1 MSAAAPLG
9 VLRAADAEARRRA
22 QTSFDRPLVLE
33 AGAGTGK
40 TATLV
45 ARVVAWCLGPG
56 WRRAAAELAAQTP
69 RPDRTQPTTDERV
82 AARVLDGVVAIT
94 FTEAAAAEMA
104 GRLAQALAEVDR
116 GELPKGLLPEA
127 LVGADGE
134 ERARA
139 AALLVA
145 LDHLVVATIHAFCRR
160 LLADAPLEA
169 GLHPSFA
176 VDADGQVLEEV
187 ARETVEAAFRTAL
200 ARPEEGPLV
209 ALAVRGF
216 GPAELAAALVELADA
231 GVPPEA
237 LVADPLAPAAVAAL
251 AAEVRTQAAAV
262 AALVAPR
269 VGGLRKNANAIPIA
283 SGCAALARQSLG
295 TLEELASAVAGA
307 LPENLV
313 KRLGEWGRGKTEG
326 GEAAALADVAAA
338 LREPAGRLGALAG
351 HVARLDPEL
360 LDTAWRA
367 LGPLYAELGR
377 AMRSRGAETFAAL
390 LRDARELLARRSAV
404 RAAVRAGMT
413 QLLVDEFQDTDRLQ
427 CDILRL
433 LALDGA
439 VGERPGLFLIG
450 DPKQSIYGWRSA
462 DLAAYDGF
470 LDLVRANGG
479 EVMGLSVN
487 FRSLPVIL
495 DEVGRVVEPVMVRQD
510 GVQPAFQPLLPSP
523 ERAAVPPSS
532 GGRRAPVEH
541 WVSWARPDDGAEGF
555 ARTTAQNAA
564 EIEARALAA
573 DIREVHAGGVPWR
586 EFGVLLRTTTAQHV
600 VVEALRDAGVPHV
613 VERDRSYYRRREVIE
628 AAALVRT
635 VLDPGDHLALVTVL
649 RSGLVGV
656 PDAGLVPL
664 WTRSFPDRVGE
675 LAGPDGAGLARLA
688 ALVAEAANTLPE
700 GIPGL
705 ERVRGWEHNLTAFL
719 ERLAELRRSFA
730 SEPAA
735 VFVERLRTATLF
747 EAGEAARTMGAY
759 RSANLDRFFRTL
771 LDAIEAGGDPQ
782 AVLRE
787 LRASV
792 AEAREAR
799 EGRPLAAAE
808 DAVRV
813 MTIHKAKGLDFAHVY
828 LLQTDRRASG
838 GHGPGAGAEEVGG
851 RFEYA
856 LLGAPTP
863 GWHAV
868 EARRRRVEGAEL
880 VRTLYVG
887 MTRAKD
893 RLVVAGRWPVAPDE
907 AGRSNS
913 HMELLAR
920 RAPSEGLAA
929 LAVGVS
935 AGGGRHADRDGARW
949 VFPALGGAQDGA
961 AAPAAGA
968 AAARE
973 RGRDRAPR
981 HAPGGAAGPGRRPH
995 GPCVLRPGFKRGAS
1009 AAARPAGRVGGGP
1022 DRGER
1027 RGRAGACR
1035 RGGRVA
1041 RVGGRNG
1048 GPPRPGDARSRRR
1061 DRRAARRRPRVA
1073 PRGGGRADRAGGAAG
1088 GGAPDHGGPRAPRG
1102 RAAARPPARGRVARP
1117 RARTRGPAPSRWGP
1131 GLGGRLRLRGDRPPL
1146 PRPRNRRPRR
1156 RRLQDRRCDGCG
1168 RTRRQGRRLRAP
1180 GRRLP
1185 ARRPGGVGP
1194 AATAAL
1200 RAVVPAGRRDH
1211 PRFLSAAAGREPRLC
1226 GKMRAEGTT
1235 VFRRKS
1241 SIEIRAVDADGDI
1254 AEART
1259 LLKEYASSL
1268 GREFSL
1274 QDFARELAELPGAYA
1289 PPAGALLLARCDG
1302 RLAGCVALRPLEGGA
1317 CQMRRLFVRHQ
1328 FRGKGVGKR
1337 LAVAVIEAARD
1348 AGHTLMRLDVAPW
1361 MEEAIAMYHAMGFR
1375 PIEPRPASAG
1385 DAVAMELPLV

>member
-1 MSAAAPLG
+1 MSGAAPLDA
-9 VLRAADAEARRRA
+9 LRAADTAARRRS

-56 WRRAAAELAAQTP
+56 WRRAAVELAAQPP
-69 RPDRTQPTTDERV
+69 RPDRPEPAADERV

-104 GRLAQALAEVDR
+104 GRVAQALADVER

-127 LVGADGE
+127 LAGADGG

-145 LDHLVVATIHAFCRR
+145 LDHLAVATIHAFCRR
-160 LLADAPLEA
+160 LLADAPLAA
-169 GLHPSFA
+169 GLHPTFA
-176 VDADGQVLEEV
+176 VDADGRVLDEV
-187 ARETVEAAFRTAL
+187 AKVTVEAAFRTAL
-200 ARPEEGPLV
+200 ARPEDGPLV

-269 VGGLRKNANAIPIA
+269 VSGLRKNANAIPIA
-283 SGCAALARQSLG
+283 SGCATLAHASLG

-313 KRLGEWGRGKTEG
+313 KRLGEWGRGKIEG
-326 GEAAALADVAAA
+326 GEAAALADVAGA

-367 LGPLYAELGR
+367 LGPLYAELVR
-377 AMRSRGAETFAAL
+377 TMAARGAETFAAL
-390 LRDARELLARRSAV
+390 LRDARELLARRPAV
-404 RAAVRAGMT
+404 LAAVRAGMT

-433 LALDGA
+433 LALDGPA
-439 VGERPGLFLIG
+439 GERPGLFLIG

-495 DEVGRVVEPVMVRQD
+495 DEVGRVVAPVMVRQD

-523 ERAAVPPSS
+523 ARAAAPPAIA
-532 GGRRAPVEH
+532 GRRAPVEH
-541 WVSWARPDDGAEGF
+541 WVSWARPGDGAEGF
-555 ARTTAQNAA
+555 ARTTAQSAA

-573 DIREVHAGGVPWR
+573 DIRAAHAGGVPWR

-628 AAALVRT
+628 ASALVRT

-649 RSGLVGV
+649 RSSLVGV

-664 WTRSFPDRVGE
+664 WARSFPDRVGE
-675 LAGPDGAGLARLA
+675 LAGPDDAGLGQLA
-688 ALVAEAANTLPE
+688 ALVAEAAGALPA

-705 ERVRGWEHNLTAFL
+705 ERVRGWERNLTVFL
-719 ERLAELRRSFA
+719 ERVAELRRSFA
-730 SEPAA
+730 SESAA

-747 EAGEAARTMGAY
+747 EAGEAARAMGAY
-759 RSANLDRFFRTL
+759 RSANLDRFFRAL
-771 LDAIEAGGDPQ
+771 LDAIEAGGEPQ
-782 AVLRE
+782 TVLRE

-813 MTIHKAKGLDFAHVY
+813 MTIHRAKGLDFAHVY

-838 GHGPGAGAEEVGG
+838 DRGPRTGAEEIGG

-856 LLGAPTP
+856 LLGSPTP

-868 EARRRRVEGAEL
+868 EARRRRVEAAEL

-893 RLVVAGRWPVAPDE
+893 RLVVAGRWPVAPEE

-920 RAPSEGLAA
+920 RAPAAGLAA
-929 LAVGVS
+929 IAAEVV
-935 AGGGRHADRDGARW
+935 ARGGRHADRDGARW
-949 VFPALGGAQDGA
+949 VFPALGGAEDGA
-961 AAPAAGA
+961 AAPTAVTSPLATADRIARDAERLAGLRAAAAARMASVFSAPASSEAHRRLRELLDDADAEPVEDGAAGAPPRRVDAGASPASAAGA
-968 AAARE
+968 AVHRVLETLDLGAEIGGQLAAARGSLAALVEGLIGPAGRGEAE
-973 RGRDRAPR
+973 RRAAEILVR
-981 HAPGGAAGPGRRPH
+981 LAAGP
-995 GPCVLRPGFKRGAS
+995 LL
-1009 AAARPAGRVGGGP
+1009 
-1022 DRGER
+1022 D
-1027 RGRAGACR
+1027 
-1035 RGGRVA
+1035 
-1041 RVGGRNG
+1041 
-1048 GPPRPGDARSRRR
+1048 
-1061 DRRAARRRPRVA
+1061 
-1073 PRGGGRADRAGGAAG
+1073 
-1088 GGAPDHGGPRAPRG
+1088 
-1102 RAAARPPARGRVARP
+1102 
-1117 RARTRGPAPSRWGP
+1117 
-1131 GLGGRLRLRGDRPPL
+1131 
-1146 PRPRNRRPRR
+1146 
-1156 RRLQDRRCDGCG
+1156 
-1168 RTRRQGRRLRAP
+1168 RLRAIAP
-1180 GRRLP
+1180 H
-1185 ARRPGGVGP
+1185 
-1194 AATAAL
+1194 
-1200 RAVVPAGRRDH
+1200 VV
-1211 PRFLSAAAGREPRLC
+1211 
-1226 GKMRAEGTT
+1226 
-1235 VFRRKS
+1235 
-1241 SIEIRAVDADGDI
+1241 
-1254 AEART
+1254 
-1259 LLKEYASSL
+1259 
-1268 GREFSL
+1268 
-1274 QDFARELAELPGAYA
+1274 ARELAVVLPPRDEPASPVGFVSGAIDLVYRDLETGELVVADFKTDDVTGAELDARAAAYA
-1289 PPAGALLLARCDG
+1289 PQGAVYRRALAE
-1302 RLAGCVALRPLEGGA
+1302 ALRL
-1317 CQMRRLFVRHQ
+1317 
-1328 FRGKGVGKR
+1328 
-1337 LAVAVIEAARD
+1337 
-1348 AGHTLMRLDVAPW
+1348 
-1361 MEEAIAMYHAMGFR
+1361 
-1375 PIEPRPASAG
+1375 PRPPRFELWFLHAG
-1385 DAVAMELPLV
+1385 VIAPVA